1 MTDIRTVCTHD
12 AKKLADT
19 LVRLLEAEQHAVRL
33 TYGRQSLA
41 ELEAA
46 KEARDAVLI
55 IWSPDAPSQTYMLEW
70 ARNIAPE
77 RLIEIALAPGWPRI
91 DRKAPVIDFTTW
103 RGERGA
109 RAWNALNDRL
119 RAVARALEPPK
130 PPPKRAALA
139 LGLASVAAVGVA
151 AVVRMNEPADAPA
164 LAEEPLQTAHGEEP
178 LGVGVGGPLDAV
190 EPPSADEPLLQ
201 RLPNPRFSPLQPIP
215 EPDLMEI
222 EPYTPP
228 EIRDPTLMERLR
240 ALNPLRGDRSDQG

>member
-19 LVRLLEAEQHAVRL
+19 LVRLLEAEQHSVRL
-33 TYGRQSLA
+33 TYGRQSLI

-70 ARNIAPE
+70 ARNIHPE

-91 DRKAPVIDFTTW
+91 DRKAAVIDFTTW

-119 RAVARALEPPK
+119 RAVARALEPPR

-151 AVVRMNEPADAPA
+151 AVVRMNEPADAPTLPEEPTQTA
-164 LAEEPLQTAHGEEP
+164 QSEEPL
-178 LGVGVGGPLDAV
+178 GVGGPLDAV
-190 EPPSADEPLLQ
+190 EPLSAPDEPPL
-201 RLPNPRFSPLQPIP
+201 RRMPNPRFVPLQPVP
-215 EPDLMEI
+215 EPDLMRI

-228 EIRDPTLMERLR
+228 EIRDPTLLERLR
-240 ALNPLRGDRSDQG
+240 AFNPWRGDGEDQG